1 MPASRHSLN
10 DFPVIVGGDPFNLFR
25 GLYPRE
31 LWWRLNDP
39 DYCLDVMRHAYAAG
53 ARAYELSF
61 SENVDLFRRLRAE
74 AGDVVG
80 FANPTWKQGVM
91 LNGRFIQYSR
101 DRVLRTIVEKYLPA
115 RLRALVEN
123 HLRYQ
128 APLVFD
134 YDHQV
139 PALSSH
145 DLDTI
150 SLNENHFRSRLGELS
165 DSTFAL
171 VGGTDADWLFVL
183 GRPEPVVRMV
193 EISRAEGFR
202 PLLLCHYASLVVPMA
217 EEIGL
222 DVEGYAVPI
231 NRMWSWFTLEEA
243 REALKRA
250 SRPIIAFMP
259 LAGGKL
265 AADIRGAFSF
275 LYHEVGVVSV
285 LVGFSRPHHAR
296 ETVSAA
302 LEAAARCPRKEG
314 LVQ

>member
-1 MPASRHSLN
+1 MPTSRHSLN

-25 GLYPRE
+25 ALYPRE

-39 DYCLDVMRHAYAAG
+39 DYCLDVMRHAHAAG

-61 SENVDLFRRLRAE
+61 PENADLFRRLRAE

-91 LNGRFIQYSR
+91 LGGRLTQYSR
-101 DRVLRTIVEKYLPA
+101 DRILRTIVENYLPS
-115 RLRALVEN
+115 RLRALVEDV
-123 HLRYQ
+123 LRYE

-134 YDHQV
+134 YDHQA
-139 PALSSH
+139 PPLSPD
-145 DLDTI
+145 DLETL
-150 SLNENHFRSRLGELS
+150 SLDEDHFRSRLRELG

-171 VGGTDADWLFVL
+171 VGGTDADWLFAL

-250 SRPIIAFMP
+250 SRPTIAFMP

-265 AADIRGAFSF
+265 AGDIRGAFSF
-275 LYHEVGVVSV
+275 LYHEVGVVGV

-296 ETVSAA
+296 ETVATA
-302 LEAAARCPRKEG
+302 LEVAAR
-314 LVQ
+314 